1 MAEERAIQARQ
12 GYAQEEVMDATAR
25 LLSPSATSKR
35 QGATGQPTSDVGRG
49 ASPRRPSPK
58 QNASSTG
65 KPARQ
70 KQPKPSAGAGQQA
83 GPKAASKPSP
93 EAGAKGQKTSS
104 KPAPSK
110 PARANKSRSSR
121 PSRRGP
127 MEVTLRLGSQK
138 DSTEQSSSLMKPYY
152 FNPDED

>member
-1 MAEERAIQARQ
+1 MGRDDSAR
-12 GYAQEEVMDATAR
+12 R
-25 LLSPSATSKR
+25 SKP
-35 QGATGQPTSDVGRG
+35 A
-49 ASPRRPSPK
+49 
-58 QNASSTG
+58 G

-70 KQPKPSAGAGQQA
+70 KQPKPSAGAGQQT
-83 GPKAASKPSP
+83 GSKAASKPSP
-93 EAGAKGQKTSS
+93 EAGAKGQKTPS

-110 PARANKSRSSR
+110 SARANKSRSSR